1 LDDINVW
8 APTIHLFK
16 GLGMRNLQYEM
27 RICQK
32 SLKKSQKLILYTN
45 FLIHTFL
52 GSKYTLLGKVLTKKV
67 VKNRL
72 GCPRSRHNNERKS
85 IIQKIHPFQKADSSL
100 GCVAKANM
108 HNGIKSFL
116 E

>member
-1 LDDINVW
+1 MKI
-8 APTIHLFK
+8 I
-16 GLGMRNLQYEM
+16 
-27 RICQK
+27 
-32 SLKKSQKLILYTN
+32 KLEYQFYIPI
-45 FLIHTFL
+45 FSIHTFL

-100 GCVAKANM
+100 GCSKGQHAQWGEIISGVATAKLHSDGLATY
-108 HNGIKSFL
+108 
-116 E
+116 